1 MAFSECENGHI
12 YDTSQYT
19 SCPYC
24 KNKEVRIEFG
34 TSADTIGKT
43 VPVSVGS
50 DIGKTVPVSAGSN
63 IGKTVPVSVG
73 SNIGKTVPVSTGSD
87 IGKTVPVSTGSD
99 IDRTV
104 TASSKVYGWLVSTDG
119 KDCGMDYKITSA
131 NCVVGTGSDAD
142 ISLSGVDSDYS
153 GIMFRICFDK
163 RGGQFYIVPDQGYTD
178 IYIAGEPVFTQRL
191 IPTGTVL
198 EIGKGKYIFVA
209 LCNDNFKW
217 D

>member
-50 DIGKTVPVSAGSN
+50 DIGKTVPVSA
-63 IGKTVPVSVG
+63 G

-153 GIMFRICFDK
+153 GNMFRICFDK
-163 RGGQFYIVPDQGYTD
+163 RGGQFYIVPDQGFTD
-178 IYIAGEPVFTQRL
+178 IYIGGEPVFTQRM
-191 IPTGTVL
+191 IPTGTQL
-198 EIGKGKYIFVA
+198 EVGGTKGIPLVHKTK
-209 LCNDNFKW
+209 LNT
-217 D
+217 